1 MLPMRTIPQLLTM
14 RAAELPDLLVERH
27 KYRGIWREYRYRDVL
42 ENVRAFALG
51 LQALGIAPGETVA
64 IIGEN
69 EPENFWAEFAVMALG
84 GKVVSLYPDLTTDEI
99 EFLLNDSEAVCLVA
113 QDQEQVDK
121 GLAIRERVP
130 RLRRIVYWDDTGM
143 WSYRQDILTTFE
155 QVQELG
161 RARHAAAPEAF
172 QSLRAP
178 PNPTTSPCFPT
189 LPAPPAARKASS
201 SHIAT

>member
-1 MLPMRTIPQLLTM
+1 
-14 RAAELPDLLVERH
+14 
-27 KYRGIWREYRYRDVL
+27 
-42 ENVRAFALG
+42 
-51 LQALGIAPGETVA
+51 
-64 IIGEN
+64 
-69 EPENFWAEFAVMALG
+69 MALG
-84 GKVVSLYPDLTTDEI
+84 GKVVSLYPDITTDEI

-155 QVQELG
+155 QVQECG

-172 QSLRAP
+172 QSLVDATKP
-178 PNPTTSPCFPT
+178 DDVAVLSYTSGTTGRPKGVILT
-189 LPAPPAARKASS
+189 HRYLIDNAHRVIEATGARPG
-201 SHIAT
+201 